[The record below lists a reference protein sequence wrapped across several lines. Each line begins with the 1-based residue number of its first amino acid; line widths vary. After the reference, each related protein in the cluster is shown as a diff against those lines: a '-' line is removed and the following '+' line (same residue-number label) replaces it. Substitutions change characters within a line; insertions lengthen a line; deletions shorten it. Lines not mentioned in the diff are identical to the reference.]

1 VLLSISVSCLQNKN
15 PRRIRLGNDGNL
27 YLGDELV
34 STTTEKER
42 AVIQELEEGTTKLN
56 SFISPSTSS
65 RGGSGAVGVKS
76 GNSVSGIK
84 VSTEGG
90 VGAAIDENAS
100 VSKQTIQALRYLF
113 RAGRYCSNYKKNHEM
128 SAHPSLL
135 SIRYY

>member
-1 VLLSISVSCLQNKN
+1 MFFLKNKN

-42 AVIQELEEGTTKLN
+42 SVLQELEESTTKLN
-56 SFISPSTSS
+56 SFISTNPSTSS
-65 RGGSGAVGVKS
+65 RGGVGSVGVKS
-76 GNSVSGIK
+76 GNPVSGIR

-113 RAGRYCSNYKKNHEM
+113 RAGRYYT
-128 SAHPSLL
+128 AILIRPDRPLL
-135 SIRYY
+135 CDISKLYYRLIY

>member
-1 VLLSISVSCLQNKN
+1 
-15 PRRIRLGNDGNL
+15 
-27 YLGDELV
+27 
-34 STTTEKER
+34 
-42 AVIQELEEGTTKLN
+42 VIQELEEGTTKLN

-65 RGGSGAVGVKS
+65 RGGSVGVKS

-113 RAGRYCSNYKKNHEM
+113 RAGRYCCRNKRILRCQPF
-128 SAHPSLL
+128 PS
-135 SIRYY
+135 SQS

>member
-1 VLLSISVSCLQNKN
+1 MFLSNTDIRIVSCHVTSCLQNKN
-15 PRRIRLGNDGNL
+15 PRRLRLGNDGNL

-56 SFISPSTSS
+56 SFISTNPSTSS

-113 RAGRYCSNYKKNHEM
+113 RAGRYSH
-128 SAHPSLL
+128 
-135 SIRYY
+135 

>member
-1 VLLSISVSCLQNKN
+1 M
-15 PRRIRLGNDGNL
+15 
-27 YLGDELV
+27 

-42 AVIQELEEGTTKLN
+42 AVLQELEEGSTKLN
-56 SFISPSTSS
+56 SFISANPSTSS
-65 RGGSGAVGVKS
+65 RGGIGAVGVKS

-113 RAGRYCSNYKKNHEM
+113 RAGRYGDNNYYVILVSP
-128 SAHPSLL
+128 SALL
-135 SIRYY
+135 LTDPIDFSA